1 MSPNLP
7 GRSSAWH
14 WQSPLPAADVPT
26 PAALPLVPP
35 LREMPARSRKPPPP
49 PPPPA
54 RETAENTVAR
64 PASHCSPAPPVGS
77 CLLLPPPSCNR
88 ISGEDLRQRGSSRAS
103 FRACAS
109 STYSTL
115 GGTPF
120 LFSLHLSAG
129 SLYFACSGCLG
140 ATRGTGQSMPQHGLK
155 VLA

>member
-1 MSPNLP
+1 
-7 GRSSAWH
+7 
-14 WQSPLPAADVPT
+14 AADGPT

-120 LFSLHLSAG
+120 LFSLHLSGVSVSRSEALTK
-129 SLYFACSGCLG
+129 SKDLLPACSCTVAARNLHRV
-140 ATRGTGQSMPQHGLK
+140 ASRHR
-155 VLA
+155 